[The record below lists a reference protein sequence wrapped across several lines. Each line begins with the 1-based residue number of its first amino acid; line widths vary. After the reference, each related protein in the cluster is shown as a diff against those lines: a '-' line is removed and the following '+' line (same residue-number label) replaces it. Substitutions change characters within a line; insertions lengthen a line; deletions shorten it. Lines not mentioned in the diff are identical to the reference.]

1 MGQTT
6 VSIRMDEDV
15 KRQLDEFCSE
25 VGMNMSVAINMF
37 AKTVIRERL
46 IPFYIVLGDTSSNLK
61 ESTKK
66 VRKTKDK

>member
-1 MGQTT
+1 
-6 VSIRMDEDV
+6 MDEDV

-37 AKTVIRERL
+37 AKTVIRERR
-46 IPFYIVLGDTSSNLK
+46 IPFDIVLGDTSSNLK